1 MIEQTICPSCDST
14 NLELRT
20 DNRVMCSSCGYIF
33 PEPAAH
39 PNDETP
45 TNVEMPIMDEDVLDD
60 E

>member
-1 MIEQTICPSCDST
+1 MTEQSKCPSCDST
-14 NLELRT
+14 ELEVRT
-20 DNRVMCSSCGYIF
+20 DYRVMCPRCGYIF

-45 TNVEMPIMDEDVLDD
+45 TNVEMPIMDEDIDDD